1 MKESGYYPAGAEYD
15 PTSPWN
21 KRYQSRPIS
30 FECEITETLVKKAQ
44 VPTFCYSELYEQDED
59 GYPIHEVTV
68 DEDVDWENEYQE
80 NCITV
85 CELIDLLKTYVKK
98 DLASTDKNSLL
109 GKHLQDVLNAC
120 DGWSNEEII
129 VDKL

>member
-1 MKESGYYPAGAEYD
+1 MKESGYYPVGAEYD
-15 PTSPWN
+15 PAAPWN
-21 KRYQSRPIS
+21 ERYQSRPIS
-30 FECEITETLVKKAQ
+30 FECEITETLVKKGQ
-44 VPTFCYSELYEQDED
+44 IPTFCYSELYERDED

-85 CELIDLLKTYVKK
+85 CELIDLLKTYVQK

>member
-21 KRYQSRPIS
+21 KGYQSRPIS

-59 GYPIHEVTV
+59 GYPIHEVTI
-68 DEDVDWENEYQE
+68 DEDVDWENEYQ
-80 NCITV
+80 
-85 CELIDLLKTYVKK
+85 TYVKK